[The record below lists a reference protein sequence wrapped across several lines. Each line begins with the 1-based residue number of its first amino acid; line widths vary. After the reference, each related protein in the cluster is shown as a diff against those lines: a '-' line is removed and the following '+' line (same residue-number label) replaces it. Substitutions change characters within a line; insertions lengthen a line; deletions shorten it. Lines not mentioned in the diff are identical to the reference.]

1 MHNRVVAF
9 NAILVLLVIEWGSK
23 DFVGFPMVGGNYLF
37 VTTASSDGG
46 VSIVVCVNL

>member
-1 MHNRVVAF
+1 MHNIVVAF

-23 DFVGFPMVGGNYLF
+23 DFVGFPMVGSNYFF

-46 VSIVVCVNL
+46 FPVLSV